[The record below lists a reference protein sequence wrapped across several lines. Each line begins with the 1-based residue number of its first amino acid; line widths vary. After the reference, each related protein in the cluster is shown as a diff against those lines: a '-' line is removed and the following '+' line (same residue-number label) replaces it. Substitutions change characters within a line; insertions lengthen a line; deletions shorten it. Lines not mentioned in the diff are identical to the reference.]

1 MFILLIGLTSW
12 GLKMSS
18 GRTENINKPR
28 KVSWFLWASM
38 LLLVAGLYAP
48 LMTVRQMVVFEN
60 SVSVVTGIVQLFH
73 HGDYGLFALI
83 LLFSVLFPV
92 FKLTLLA
99 WTWFV
104 MVERGLVESKMLQFV
119 EISGKWSMLD
129 VFVAAVIV
137 VAIKLGSI
145 SEVSIHYGIYLF
157 ALAITGTMVS
167 SHVVR
172 RFITNRSE
180 SRA

>member
-1 MFILLIGLTSW
+1 
-12 GLKMSS
+12 MSK
-18 GRTENINKPR
+18 GCADEIKKPR
-28 KVSWFLWASM
+28 KVSWLLWASM

-48 LMTVRQMVVFEN
+48 LMTIRQMVVFDN

-73 HGDYGLFALI
+73 DGDYGLFALI

-92 FKLTLLA
+92 FKLILLA

-104 MVERGLVESKMLQFV
+104 MFERGLVESRLLQFV

-157 ALAITGTMVS
+157 ALAIIGTMVL
-167 SHVVR
+167 SHEVR
-172 RFITNRSE
+172 RFIADKSVNGT
-180 SRA
+180 